1 MEPTRPK
8 RSYTSSRR
16 QQQAA
21 ETRLSILEAARALF
35 AERGYSSTTIEAI
48 AQAAGVAP
56 ETVYAAFGNK
66 VTLLQRL
73 VETTLVG
80 DEEPIPLAERPF
92 VRAALAETDQAA
104 LVRHFAADM
113 HAIMTRMSPLFAV
126 LNAAAPADAKIAA
139 LRAQVLARRREGMG
153 IFVERLGQLGSLRR
167 GAATADPVATVWAVS
182 SAEVFHLLTHDLGWS
197 EARYVEW
204 LSDVLARALLPEE
217 VR

>member
-92 VRAALAETDQAA
+92 VRAALAEPDQAA

-113 HAIMTRMSPLFAV
+113 HAIML
-126 LNAAAPADAKIAA
+126 
-139 LRAQVLARRREGMG
+139 G
-153 IFVERLGQLGSLRR
+153 IFVDRLGQLGSLRQ

>member
-113 HAIMTRMSPLFAV
+113 HAIMTRMSP
-126 LNAAAPADAKIAA
+126 PADAMIAA
-139 LRAQVLARRREGMG
+139 LRALGLARRREGMG